1 MGSVCGGT
9 CGLPASRGEIVERDL
24 RNSLQLAFRTLIR
37 TTVCG
42 LRARPGTLFFEH
54 EAQIERAGCVTSPI
68 SPTICRGRGMAPLTR
83 SAVGCHRPRP
93 VALLLEQHTEAK
105 EGGGI
110 FDLVS
115 ITVPR
120 LRHGLAVP
128 VVPRVHGGRS
138 PRRTCRWFPTPP
150 PMDS

>member
-68 SPTICRGRGMAPLTR
+68 SPTIRR
-83 SAVGCHRPRP
+83 SRVGEPS
-93 VALLLEQHTEAK
+93 LFFEQYA
-105 EGGGI
+105 EGGRCGGMST
-110 FDLVS
+110 LVGAH
-115 ITVPR
+115 IGQDR
-120 LRHGLAVP
+120 LVQIALFVEQNAEV
-128 VVPRVHGGRS
+128 
-138 PRRTCRWFPTPP
+138 
-150 PMDS
+150 